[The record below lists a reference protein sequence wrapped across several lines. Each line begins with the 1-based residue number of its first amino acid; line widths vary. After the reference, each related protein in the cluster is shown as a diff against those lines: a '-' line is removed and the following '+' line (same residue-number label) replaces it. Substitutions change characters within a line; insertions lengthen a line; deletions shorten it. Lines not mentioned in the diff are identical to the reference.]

1 MAKTLF
7 IVDDE
12 DFQNLPAAAQ
22 KKLLSEVTN
31 LFSFISGFTVKTL
44 PPLQF
49 KGTEIHF
56 TDSVVELVGSV
67 ETVGGAA
74 TDIQKVETANV
85 KYSIKD
91 KRVNLTIDTTP
102 PSFAGDPD
110 RGGVGGHWKTV
121 LPIGQQK
128 VSIGMTYG
136 VASLEFA
143 EDAYLEVMLHGRK
156 ADDIRRE
163 QREKQR
169 KDANWLKTKEGQQST
184 TDLVEAELLSRHKP
198 LKEWPSAQ
206 WEDIATVLARM
217 VAHEARHQYVEGHS
231 RAGLGADSPR
241 VWGDP
246 NFEAFDGTDQ
256 ANILRRIDDLTNKW
270 NSADVHLET
279 CPLDKASPFAQ

>member
-22 KKLLSEVTN
+22 KKLLSEVTS
-31 LFSFISGFTVKTL
+31 LLSFIPGFTVKTL
-44 PPLQF
+44 QPLQF

-67 ETVGGAA
+67 MTVSGAA
-74 TDIQKVETANV
+74 SDIQKVETENV
-85 KYSIKD
+85 KSSIKD
-91 KRVNLTIDTTP
+91 KRVNLTIDAAP
-102 PSFAGDPD
+102 QSFAGDPD
-110 RGGVGGHWKTV
+110 RGGIGGHWKTV
-121 LPIGQQK
+121 VPVGRQQ

-143 EDAYLEVMLHGRK
+143 EDAYLDVILHGRK

-169 KDANWLKTKEGQQST
+169 KDSNWLKTKDGQQST

-198 LKEWPSAQ
+198 LREWPRAQ
-206 WEDIATVLARM
+206 WEDIATALARI
-217 VAHEARHQYVEGHS
+217 VAHEARHQYLEGHS
-231 RAGLGADSPR
+231 SAGLGADSPR

-256 ANILRRIDDLTNKW
+256 ANIVTRIDTLNRNWD
-270 NSADVHLET
+270 SANVHLET